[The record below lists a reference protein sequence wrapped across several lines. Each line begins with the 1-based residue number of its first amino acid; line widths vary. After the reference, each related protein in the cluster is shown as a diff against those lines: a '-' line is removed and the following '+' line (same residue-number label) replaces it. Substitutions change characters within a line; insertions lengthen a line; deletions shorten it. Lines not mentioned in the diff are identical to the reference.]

1 MKLKFITIQF
11 QRLQRGFSTLEIL
24 LAMTILVLTITSVT
38 LTSFGGQSMQI
49 DAETSTEA
57 LHEAQNGLEYMQ
69 TLARKDFQLVTP
81 SSSLASIGAIT
92 YHKTI
97 SISTTTYP
105 DYASKEITSTV
116 TWTGENNRP
125 EHVTLSALVTNF
137 DHARGGDTCD
147 STLSGN
153 WSAPYIV
160 NNTVNELSLLSG
172 TSTGANVVTSVDAYK
187 GKVYVTVNG
196 VQYKTDPRLF
206 IFDINKLKT
215 DPTHALLGKLT
226 TATNTATY
234 GMYAVHVAEGP
245 AGRTYA
251 YVANDYQA
259 NWNSCPAYFNCA
271 QIAIVDVTNPA
282 GMVLASTT
290 YFKLPNISGGLTSG
304 GAGNSLYYKDGL
316 LYVGLTKTTSGTEF
330 NIVDVHN
337 PLVPTLIPGSGLNI
351 DFDVSAITV
360 VGNTAYLATNNDSGE
375 VVVVDVSNPAS
386 PVLLSTYNAPGQLSA
401 GYGRSLEL
409 VGDRLFLGR
418 SSMNSGDE
426 FVVLDASS
434 SLGVIPATPLGS
446 LNIGTSLVP
455 FTVYGTLV
463 RDSLAFLAGGNTS
476 NGKLYIENIS
486 NLGAIV
492 DAALPVALPN
502 NSFGFAVDCEGN
514 DIFVGSRDNSAS
526 NLGYLSVITATP

>member
-1 MKLKFITIQF
+1 MHYYFKHRNK
-11 QRLQRGFSTLEIL
+11 GFSTLEIL

-57 LHEAQNGLEYMQ
+57 LHEAQSGLEYMQ

-81 SSSLASIGAIT
+81 TSSLASIGAIT
-92 YHKTI
+92 YHKSI
-97 SISTTTYP
+97 VISTTTYP
-105 DYASKEITSTV
+105 DYATKEITSTV
-116 TWTGENNRP
+116 SWTGENNRP

-147 STLSGN
+147 SVLSGN
-153 WSAPYIV
+153 WSAPVIV
-160 NNTVNELSLLSG
+160 NNAVNELSQLTG
-172 TSTGANVVTSVDAYK
+172 TSSGANVVTSVDAYK
-187 GKVYVTVNG
+187 GKAYLTVSG
-196 VQYKTDPRLF
+196 AQYKTDPRLF
-206 IFDINKLKT
+206 VFDIQKLKT
-215 DPTHALLGKLT
+215 DPTHSLLGKLT

-259 NWNSCPAYFNCA
+259 NWNSCSSYHNCA
-271 QIAIVDVTNPA
+271 QISVVDVTNPS
-282 GMVLASTT
+282 GMTLASST
-290 YFKLPNISGGLTSG
+290 YYKLPNITGGLSSG

-316 LYVGLTKTTSGTEF
+316 LYVGLSKTTTGTEF

-337 PLVPTLIPGSGLNI
+337 PLAPSLVPGSGLNI
-351 DFDVSAITV
+351 DFDVSAIAV
-360 VGNTAYLATNNDSGE
+360 VGNTAYLATNNDGGE
-375 VVVVDVSNPAS
+375 VVVVDVGNPAA
-386 PVLLSTYNAPGQLSA
+386 PVVLSTYNAPGQLSA

-418 SSMNSGDE
+418 SSMNSGAE
-426 FVVLDASS
+426 FLALDASS
-434 SLGVIPATPLGS
+434 SLGVIAATPLGS
-446 LNIGTSLVP
+446 LDVGTSLVP

-463 RDSLAFLAGGNTS
+463 RDSLAFLAGGNTT

-486 NLGAIV
+486 NISGIT
-492 DAALPVALPN
+492 DAAAPVALPN
-502 NSFGFAVDCEGN
+502 NSFGFALDCEGN

-526 NLGYLSVITATP
+526 NFGYLSVITSSP